1 LLASS
6 ASETKASGILLHP
19 VERRIVV
26 SHVLLSVIYP
36 PIAQFSIIKNLPVMS
51 HLVKYNL
58 SDRIYVKRDE
68 LALIDKNAKVG
79 DVTPLYILLH
89 F

>member
-1 LLASS
+1 
-6 ASETKASGILLHP
+6 
-19 VERRIVV
+19 
-26 SHVLLSVIYP
+26 
-36 PIAQFSIIKNLPVMS
+36 MS

-68 LALIDKNAKVG
+68 LALIDKNAEVG

>member
-1 LLASS
+1 M
-6 ASETKASGILLHP
+6 
-19 VERRIVV
+19 VV
-26 SHVLLSVIYP
+26 SHILLFVIYP
-36 PIAQFSIIKNLPVMS
+36 PIAQFSIIKNLPMMS

-68 LALIDKNAKVG
+68 LTLIDKNAEVG